1 MVTGFWVHR
10 SRPMRSVPDHR
21 YRSKETVVAR
31 REHQQSLTRE
41 IRVTFEPH
49 RLSPAW
55 VAQAYEQVV
64 PIARRSTTQ
73 PLVSLPKDSEPSS
86 RADTPNESSREG
98 DDNSEVCHDIEN
110 KSSIRRSKSGQPNR
124 RLARRP

>member
-1 MVTGFWVHR
+1 M
-10 SRPMRSVPDHR
+10 
-21 YRSKETVVAR
+21 AC
-31 REHQQSLTRE
+31 RERQQSLTRE
-41 IRVTFEPH
+41 IHVTFEPH

-73 PLVSLPKDSEPSS
+73 ALEPSPKGSEPSS
-86 RADTPNESSREG
+86 RADTSEEATGEG
-98 DDNSEVCHDIEN
+98 DDGSGVCYDIEN

-124 RLARRP
+124 RIARRP

>member
-10 SRPMRSVPDHR
+10 SRLMHSVRAQRHR
-21 YRSKETVVAR
+21 GKETVVPR
-31 REHQQSLTRE
+31 RERPKSLTRE

-73 PLVSLPKDSEPSS
+73 ALAPSPKGSEPSQ
-86 RADTPNESSREG
+86 RAETPEESTGERFKATQQ
-98 DDNSEVCHDIEN
+98 VPC
-110 KSSIRRSKSGQPNR
+110 P
-124 RLARRP
+124 A